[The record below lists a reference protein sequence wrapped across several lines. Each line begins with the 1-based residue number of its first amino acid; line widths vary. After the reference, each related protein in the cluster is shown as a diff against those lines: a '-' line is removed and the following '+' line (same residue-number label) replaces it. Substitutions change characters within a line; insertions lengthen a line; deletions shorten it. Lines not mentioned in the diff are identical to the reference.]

1 MLSDDEKMY
10 VIKRNNERVPIKFDS
25 ITRRNEKIVKEL
37 NLNID
42 CAKLSM
48 KVINS
53 LKSSMKTSEIDNLSA
68 EEAYYLSSRN
78 PDYGKLASY
87 IAISNH
93 QKQCPKTFKECIE
106 QLYNNYDEDQKK
118 PIPLISTDVYDF
130 AMKHIDR
137 IEKEIDRSRDFKY
150 DYFGFKTLQK
160 SYLLPFNSK
169 KIIETPQYMLMRVFL
184 GIFGKHTRKVK
195 LCKKLQ
201 KYIVNKCKLNI
212 YIRNRKDSEILKMTI
227 SDWNK
232 IILPHK
238 YNENKSNNDETLIDK
253 TIKISNKIMKYIKKL
268 TDPLEGDI
276 EKVIDRYHIASEHYF
291 TPASP
296 TLFNSGT
303 NFPQMASCFL
313 ISVPDDLEQMYK
325 FLEKIAKISA
335 KAGGIGVDLSLIR
348 AKGSKIGSTQ
358 SEASGIIPYLRLLDN
373 SCIQVSQ
380 GRRKGSFATYLQ
392 PHHPEIMEFLQVRL
406 PNCSD
411 ELRCPNIFTAFYS
424 NDLFFERMENDEM
437 WSLFCPSKLNLTDV
451 YGKEYREKY
460 LEGEKNKLYNKQIKA
475 REVYEALVYSRQ
487 KCGTPYLL
495 NKDAINEKN
504 AQKNIGTIR
513 LSNLCT
519 EILEYTDGENIAVCN
534 LTSIALPMFVK
545 KCNYKYLDSNENVK
559 EKNNILNSNLT
570 NIILGY
576 LPKNELYFDFDYLGK
591 IVEMCVENCDR
602 IIDINLYP
610 VKETKRANTS
620 QRPIGIGVQGLSDV
634 YKMLRYSWENQKAKD
649 LNKSIFSTIYY
660 HFLKKTNEL
669 GIKYGSYP
677 RFKGSPAS
685 EGILQYHMWK
695 QEPDTSVISKKQW
708 NEIEVNIKKGMRNS
722 LGIAL
727 MPTASTSQI
736 LGNIE
741 SIEVST
747 YNIYTRGTLAGNF
760 YYVDKHLYKELVKL
774 NMWNTETINKIIKDR
789 GSVQNLNISDE
800 LKEIYKTVWELSQK
814 HVIDQSADRGPY
826 IDQTQSLNI
835 HVEKP
840 TLGKLSTMD
849 LYSWKKGLKT
859 LAYYTRSKSA
869 MDSTM
874 FTIMEDTVKDKFT
887 KKEEKEEPQVCY
899 KGCETCSS

>member
-1 MLSDDEKMY
+1 MANNDEKMC
-10 VIKRNNERVPIKFDS
+10 VVKRNGKKVPISFDS
-25 ITRRNEKIVKEL
+25 ITRRNEEIVRKL
-37 NLNID
+37 NLNVD
-42 CAKLSM
+42 SAKLSQ

-53 LKSSMKTSEIDNLSA
+53 LKTSMKTSEIDNLSA

-78 PDYGKLASY
+78 LDYGKLASY

-93 QKQCPKTFKECIE
+93 QKQCPLTFKECME
-106 QLYNNYDEDQKK
+106 KLYNNYDEDQNKL
-118 PIPLISTDVYDF
+118 IPLISKDVYDF
-130 AMKHIDR
+130 ALKHIDR
-137 IEKEIDRSRDFKY
+137 IERELDKSRDFNY

-169 KIIETPQYMLMRVFL
+169 KFIETPQYMLMRVFL
-184 GIFGKHTRKVK
+184 GIFGTHIKNVK
-195 LCKKLQ
+195 LNKKLQ
-201 KYIVNKCKLNI
+201 RYIVNKCKLNI
-212 YIRNRKDSEILKMTI
+212 YIKNKKDEDILKMTI
-227 SDWNK
+227 QDWNK
-232 IILPHK
+232 MILPHCL
-238 YNENKSNNDETLIDK
+238 NEENKDNKDNLTEK
-253 TIKISNKIMKYIKKL
+253 TIKLSNKIMKYIKKL

-276 EKVIDRYHIASEHYF
+276 EKVIERYNIASQHYF

-313 ISVPDDLEQMYK
+313 VSVPDDLTQMYK

-335 KAGGIGVDLSLIR
+335 KAGGIGVDVSLIR

-380 GRRKGSFATYLQ
+380 GRRKGSFAVYLQ

-411 ELRCPNIFTAFYS
+411 EIRCPNIFTAFYS
-424 NDLFFERMENDEM
+424 NDLFFERMEKDEM
-437 WSLFCPSKLNLTDV
+437 WSLFCPSKLNLTDL
-451 YGKEYREKY
+451 YGKEYKEKY
-460 LEGEKNKLYNKQIKA
+460 LEGERNKLYNKQVKA

-519 EILEYTDGENIAVCN
+519 EILEYTDGKNIAVCN
-534 LTSIALPMFVK
+534 LTSIALPKFVK
-545 KCNYKYLDSNENVK
+545 KCDY
-559 EKNNILNSNLT
+559 SNLNIVVNDNLN
-570 NIILGY
+570 NIILKY
-576 LPKNELYFDFDYLGK
+576 LPKEDLYFDFDYFGK

-610 VKETKRANTS
+610 VKETKRANMS
-620 QRPIGIGVQGLSDV
+620 QRPIGLGVQGLSDV
-634 YKMLRYSWENQKAKD
+634 YKMFRYSWENQKAKD
-649 LNKSIFSTIYY
+649 LNKSIFSTMYY
-660 HFLKKTNEL
+660 HFLKRTNEL
-669 GIKYGSYP
+669 GIKYGSYAK
-677 RFKGSPAS
+677 FKGSPAS
-685 EGILQYHMWK
+685 QGILQYHMWK
-695 QEPDTSVISKKQW
+695 QEPDTSVISKEKW
-708 NEIEVNIKKGMRNS
+708 NKMEVDIKKGMRNS

-747 YNIYTRGTLAGNF
+747 YNLYTRGTLAGNF
-760 YYVDKHLYKELVKL
+760 YYIDKHLHKELVKL
-774 NMWNTETINKIIKDR
+774 GKWNTETINKIIKDR
-789 GSVQNLNISDE
+789 GSVQNLNIPDE

-835 HVEKP
+835 HVDKP
-840 TLGKLSTMD
+840 TLGKMSTMD

-874 FTIMEDTVKDKFT
+874 FTIMEDTVKDKLN
-887 KKEEKEEPQVCY
+887 KEEKEEPQVCY
-899 KGCETCSS
+899 KGCDTCSS